1 MENLV
6 IVTKSEL
13 ESVVAEQLNK
23 AISRFEERLATM
35 MEQQQPQQKECEN
48 LSIEDL
54 CKRWK
59 ISKGTVRNYMKSGLI
74 QSVKFNR
81 RVLFPIGE
89 ILRAEANGVNRF

>member
-1 MENLV
+1 MSEVIVISKTELENL
-6 IVTKSEL
+6 IV
-13 ESVVAEQLNK
+13 EQLNK

-59 ISKGTVRNYMKSGLI
+59 ISVRLLSNISK
-74 QSVKFNR
+74 N
-81 RVLFPIGE
+81 
-89 ILRAEANGVNRF
+89 

>member
-81 RVLFPIGE
+81 RVLFPIAE
-89 ILRAEANGVNRF
+89 ILRAEANGLNRF

>member
-1 MENLV
+1 
-6 IVTKSEL
+6 
-13 ESVVAEQLNK
+13 
-23 AISRFEERLATM
+23 M

>member
-1 MENLV
+1 MSEVIVISKTELENL
-6 IVTKSEL
+6 IV
-13 ESVVAEQLNK
+13 EQINK
-23 AISRFEERLATM
+23 AVLRLEECLVKMT
-35 MEQQQPQQKECEN
+35 EQQKPQQKECEN